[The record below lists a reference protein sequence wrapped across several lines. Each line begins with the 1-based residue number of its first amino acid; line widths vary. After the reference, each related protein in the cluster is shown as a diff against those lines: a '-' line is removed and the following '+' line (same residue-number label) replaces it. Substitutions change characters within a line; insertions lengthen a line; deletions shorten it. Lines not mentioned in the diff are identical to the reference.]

1 MGRIVVQF
9 WDCKHCGTKAIRG
22 SERDCPNCG
31 NARDEDIVFYMD
43 PQRPQYIST
52 EEAKKVTKKP
62 DWICPFCNNLNSDNV
77 TNCTS
82 CGSLRTSENETY
94 SNFNHIYFTPN
105 GIKRSSEDKFDEI
118 VKNDMSSTSYRST
131 ENNIDSIS
139 ENIAQSSSRAS
150 YQQKKETVNNHSDY
164 LRKKSYTHKKYS
176 KSSNSLFNFFY
187 DNRKGI
193 LITLAIIALVAGLIF
208 LFMPR
213 YYDVSIEQFS
223 WERNIYIEKYQTVNE
238 SDWNLPVGGRL
249 HYTRQELSHYEQ
261 VLDHYETKTRTV
273 SRQRISGYEEYV
285 VGYRDLGNGYA
296 EEVTSSRPVYE
307 TYYETETYQDPV
319 YRSEPVYRTK
329 YYYEIDKWLPERTV
343 TTKQN
348 DHSPY
353 WGEPNLS
360 KVERTSGKTEVYR
373 ITVYLADKDE
383 TNTYTISYDQWKDL
397 SLGEET
403 KIKVTLGQ
411 AEIVEE

>member
-31 NARDEDIVFYMD
+31 NARDEDVTFYMD
-43 PQRPQYIST
+43 PHNPQYVSI
-52 EEAKKVTKKP
+52 EETKNVTKKH

-82 CGSLRTSENETY
+82 CGSLRTDENETY
-94 SNFNHIYFTPN
+94 TNFNHIYFTSN
-105 GIKRSSEDKFDEI
+105 GIERSSEDRFDEI
-118 VKNDMSSTSYRST
+118 VNNDTSTTSSPHENKNESFHSDNLKRERST
-131 ENNIDSIS
+131 
-139 ENIAQSSSRAS
+139 
-150 YQQKKETVNNHSDY
+150 YKGH
-164 LRKKSYTHKKYS
+164 
-176 KSSNSLFNFFY
+176 SNSIFDFFY
-187 DNRKGI
+187 DNRKAFLSI
-193 LITLAIIALVAGLIF
+193 LAALTLIAGLIF
-208 LFMPR
+208 IFMPK
-213 YYDVSIEQFS
+213 YYDVSIEEFS

-249 HYTRQELSHYEQ
+249 HYTREELSHYQ
-261 VLDHYETKTRTV
+261 DVLDHYETKTRTV
-273 SRQRISGYEEYV
+273 SKQRISGYEEYV

-296 EEVTSSRPVYE
+296 EEITSSRPVYE

-343 TTKQN
+343 TTKKN

-360 KVERTSGKTEVYR
+360 NVERISGKREVYH
-373 ITVYLADKDE
+373 ITVYLPDNEE
-383 TNTYTISYDQWKDL
+383 TNTYTVSYDQWKAL
-397 SLGEET
+397 EIGEET
-403 KIKVTLGQ
+403 RIKVTFGH
-411 AEIVEE
+411 AEIADEN